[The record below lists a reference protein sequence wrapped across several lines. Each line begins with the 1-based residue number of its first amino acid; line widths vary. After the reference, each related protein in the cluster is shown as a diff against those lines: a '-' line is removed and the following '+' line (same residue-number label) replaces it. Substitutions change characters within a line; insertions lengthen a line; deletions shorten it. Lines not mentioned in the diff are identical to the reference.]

1 MAVAYYLGG
10 KLSHFFG
17 ITTPDWQYAIDIHE
31 DMEREAREERE
42 EEERALQHLEE
53 SVTRRAVGYMTAVN
67 DCLLSYLQE
76 KTKAFK
82 IARESRKCSEGLNF
96 HVYFNP

>member
-1 MAVAYYLGG
+1 MNFSAFGVAVAYYLGG

-42 EEERALQHLEE
+42 EEERALHHLEE
-53 SVTRRAVGYMTAVN
+53 SVTHSVMA
-67 DCLLSYLQE
+67 
-76 KTKAFK
+76 
-82 IARESRKCSEGLNF
+82 
-96 HVYFNP
+96 